1 MNKATTRGW
10 VIGLSATLIL
20 AGCEDGKMPEF
31 LQPKAEVTR
40 ASSSNTSTRT
50 VERDVEAPDVFQATD
65 KGLWD
70 GRPSLGGVWVAHP
83 DATDPERVI
92 IRNTSNQK
100 FVVGVL
106 YRPERQQPGP
116 TIQVSSDAAEALGML
131 AGAPAELNVTALRA
145 EKISETPAP
154 DAEGEGEQVAT
165 VESSDI
171 APPSVETK
179 ALDPITAAA
188 AAIDKA
194 DETPKPGATK
204 PVAAA
209 TSVSTIAAGTQGGAT
224 AKPTSASKLSKPFI
238 QIGIFSVQQN
248 ANNTAESMRR
258 AGMVP
263 TIKPGKMNG
272 KEFWRVTVGPA
283 ATSAER
289 AQLLK
294 KIKGLGFNDAYYV
307 TH

>member
-1 MNKATTRGW
+1 MKKATTRGW
-10 VIGLSATLIL
+10 VIGLSATLVL
-20 AGCEDGKMPEF
+20 AGCEDGQMSEF

-40 ASSSNTSTRT
+40 ASTSNTSTRT

-116 TIQVSSDAAEALGML
+116 VIQVSSDAAEALGML
-131 AGAPAELNVTALRA
+131 AGSPAELNVTALRSTQ
-145 EKISETPAP
+145 ISDTPAP
-154 DAEGEGEQVAT
+154 EGEGEQVAGAE
-165 VESSDI
+165 VSNI

-179 ALDPITAAA
+179 ALDPIAAA
-188 AAIDKA
+188 SAAIDKA
-194 DETPKPGATK
+194 DEASKPAT
-204 PVAAA
+204 AA
-209 TSVSTIAAGTQGGAT
+209 TAVATSASTIAAGTQGAAT
-224 AKPTSASKLSKPFI
+224 PKPASASTLSKPFI
-238 QIGIFSVQQN
+238 QIGIFSVQKN

-283 ATSAER
+283 ATSTER

-294 KIKGLGFNDAYYV
+294 KIKDLGFSDAYYV